1 MTVSD
6 IDDPFEPYPEGLIV
20 NREECQQQIEDFL
33 KQLPTIFSNSTS
45 SESCAGSA
53 LTIGKKLITKNGGRI
68 SLFSTT
74 RINCGLG
81 KLEERKS
88 SKPDSNEMLN
98 AKTDYYK
105 TLAIDANQQ
114 HVSFNANPGLTSK
127 YDFRWR

>member
-6 IDDPFEPYPEGLIV
+6 IDDPFEPYPDGLIV
-20 NREECQQQIEDFL
+20 NREECPQQIEDFL

-45 SESCAGSA
+45 TESCAGSA

-74 RINCGLG
+74 RINVGLG

-88 SKPDSNEMLN
+88 SKADSNEMLN

-114 HVSFNANPGLTSK
+114 HVSL
-127 YDFRWR
+127 